1 VIRCYVSVAIL
12 LASLAGVGLVS
23 GCSKQTYWAA
33 PYAVTIRVKGD
44 DNDRISGYV
53 AQAFYKDEY
62 ERVVAALGA
71 PLASSPRYLE
81 LLEMKGL
88 KPKPLG
94 DDGTLSVSVMRHGVD
109 RSSPER
115 EVVHEHRQEKVVL
128 GVYYVDG
135 STNAF
140 VFDTPPPGRE
150 AEIIAEIPAVQG
162 EPSDGA
168 ESR

>member
-1 VIRCYVSVAIL
+1 MIRSYVSVATLVAL
-12 LASLAGVGLVS
+12 LAAVGIVI
-23 GCSKQTYWAA
+23 GCSKQTYWVH
-33 PYAVTIRVKGD
+33 PDAVTIRIKGD
-44 DNDRISGYV
+44 GDRISGYV

-62 ERVVAALGA
+62 DRAVAALGA

-88 KPKPLG
+88 EPKPLG
-94 DDGTLSVSVMRHGVD
+94 DDGTVSVSVMRHGVD
-109 RSSPER
+109 RASPEH
-115 EVVHEHRQEKVVL
+115 EAVQEHRQEKVVL

-140 VFDTPPPGRE
+140 VFDTPPPARE